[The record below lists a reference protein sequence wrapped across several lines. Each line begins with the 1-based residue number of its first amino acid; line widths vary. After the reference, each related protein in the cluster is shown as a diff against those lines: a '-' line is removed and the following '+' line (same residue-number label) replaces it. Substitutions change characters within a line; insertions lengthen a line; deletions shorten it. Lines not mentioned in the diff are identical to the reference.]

1 MQFIQNGDW
10 ARLMHCLDTGIAT
23 DEMRALAVAIASGKR
38 RRESNRPP
46 TRKTYNK
53 NRLIADFLLRR
64 LGDGGN
70 LESAKDA
77 TQEKFEINRKKVER
91 ACDTVITYDF
101 LCFKAFL
108 LGWGYGL
115 DLINEDLALNK
126 RGKSVPPPR
135 RPAETIGDIAA
146 FRRAVQYLTE
156 P

>member
-1 MQFIQNGDW
+1 AQERDEIFEILPSIEKTRPGGQRGHLIERLKIGAAFGEQILEYERRLDMQFIQNGDW

-101 LCFKAFL
+101 
-108 LGWGYGL
+108 
-115 DLINEDLALNK
+115 
-126 RGKSVPPPR
+126 
-135 RPAETIGDIAA
+135 
-146 FRRAVQYLTE
+146 
-156 P
+156 